1 MRRFFYRIVN
11 TTLEEGEEREGEE
24 GRIAY
29 TGWYLVST
37 VDIVLNI
44 SREGRGGW
52 SPENNVVIRHAISNR
67 IRRPGNFFAYSQREN
82 CFAYISYVH
91 MRLITSFFF
100 SKFFKFRRKGKS
112 ISFTRSTKFTE
123 FIKSIGYR

>member
-1 MRRFFYRIVN
+1 M
-11 TTLEEGEEREGEE
+11 
-24 GRIAY
+24 
-29 TGWYLVST
+29 
-37 VDIVLNI
+37 DIVLNI

-100 SKFFKFRRKGKS
+100 RNFSNFEGKENRSLSPVQQNLLSSLKVLDIVESDFLASKTRTRKGS
-112 ISFTRSTKFTE
+112 I
-123 FIKSIGYR
+123 I